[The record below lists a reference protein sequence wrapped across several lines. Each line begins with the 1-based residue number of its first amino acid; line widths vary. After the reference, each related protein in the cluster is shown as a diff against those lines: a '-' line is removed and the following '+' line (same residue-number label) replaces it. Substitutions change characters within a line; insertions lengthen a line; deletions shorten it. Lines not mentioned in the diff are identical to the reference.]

1 MGPPPPIVHIINH
14 IELLG
19 STNLPEFRIGEIEM
33 KKSYQDN
40 IATMGYYVRGIIR
53 NLKPVI
59 KIILGRSEWPEIT
72 VDDLLDRINSSQPP
86 LVLDIRSAQEFNG
99 ADGHIPNARSISIT
113 KLASNLEGLQSF
125 KDKEIVT
132 CCPGGGLSLVAVD
145 ILVKAGFKDAK
156 SLRGGMDLW
165 FQNAYPTI
173 TVEDI
178 IYPHEDIE
186 PESLEDG
193 AGIVEGTQPLEEES
207 MIEVHHTLDVRN
219 FACPIPILKS
229 REALKALKINQVL
242 EILTTD
248 PGSKSDIPAW
258 ARATG
263 QELLVSEERGPNDFR
278 FLVKRMK

>member
-1 MGPPPPIVHIINH
+1 
-14 IELLG
+14 
-19 STNLPEFRIGEIEM
+19 M
-33 KKSYQDN
+33 KKSYRDN
-40 IATMGYYVRGIIR
+40 ITAIGYYVKSMIR
-53 NLKPVI
+53 HWRPVI
-59 KIILGRSEWPEIT
+59 KIILHKSEWPEIT
-72 VDDLLDRINSSQPP
+72 VDDLLDRINSNQPP
-86 LVLDIRSAQEFNG
+86 LILDIRSAQEFNG
-99 ADGHIPNARSISIT
+99 ASGHIPNARSISIT

-132 CCPGGGLSLVAVD
+132 YCPGGGLSLVAVD

-165 FQNAYPTI
+165 SQSGHPT
-173 TVEDI
+173 TTAEDI
-178 IYPHEDIE
+178 IYTHEDIE
-186 PESLEDG
+186 PGPLKER
-193 AGIVEGTQPLEEES
+193 ARIIEGKQPLDEES
-207 MIEVHHTLDVRN
+207 MSEVHHTLDVRN
-219 FACPIPILKS
+219 FVCPIPILKS
-229 REALKALKINQVL
+229 REALKALKVNQVL

>member
-1 MGPPPPIVHIINH
+1 
-14 IELLG
+14 
-19 STNLPEFRIGEIEM
+19 M
-33 KKSYQDN
+33 KKSYRDN
-40 IATMGYYVRGIIR
+40 ITVMGYYAKSMIR
-53 NLKPVI
+53 HWKTVI
-59 KIILGRSEWPEIT
+59 KIIWQRSDRSEIT
-72 VDDLLDRINSSQPP
+72 VDDLLARIDSNQPP
-86 LVLDIRSAQEFNG
+86 LILDIRSAQEFSG
-99 ADGHIPNARSISIT
+99 ASGHIPNARSISIT

-145 ILVKAGFKDAK
+145 ILVKAGFTDAK

-165 FQNAYPTI
+165 CQNGYPT
-173 TVEDI
+173 TTAEDI

-186 PESLEDG
+186 PGPLKG
-193 AGIVEGTQPLEEES
+193 RAKIIEGKQPLDEEC
-207 MIEVHHTLDVRN
+207 EVHHTLDVRN
-219 FACPIPILKS
+219 FVCPIPILKS